1 MHVVEINGTIYR
13 SLRLACKELHLNY
26 LKARRLCRHYQRANK
41 DNSIAVKWLL
51 GIEPFKSNEAKTFYY
66 RQDIE
71 AGYIRQSKYKDRLA
85 LRKARALSK
94 LDR

>member
-1 MHVVEINGTIYR
+1 MHVVEINNIIYR
-13 SLRLACKELHLNY
+13 SLRQACKELHLNY
-26 LKARRLCRHYQRANK
+26 FKAMRLCRHYVRANK

-51 GIEPFKSNEAKTFYY
+51 GIEPFRANETKTFYY

-85 LRKARALSK
+85 QRKARALSK